1 MDDLQAGGGHTER
14 LIAAYQRRLDLLEVQ
29 QAGFGW
35 RTDPGMIME
44 IEEIQTT
51 MAALRTRR
59 GVPAPAPAGLR
70 ALAPQTQRPP
80 RQRGLMVLVGTGRAG
95 ADPLSQPA
103 GAAIAYHFRE
113 ASGAG
118 LERCWLIPSSAAPP
132 IDGQEGDQTRDAA
145 IVVARALER
154 RCAERGVAA
163 RIWPVAEALGVQ
175 DTYDLVQWLFAY
187 DVPALGLAEH
197 EVICDFT
204 GGTKLM
210 AAGMILACGARRP
223 IQYMVRD
230 PDSGTVP
237 LRVAFAPEGGR
248 RD

>member
-1 MDDLQAGGGHTER
+1 MDDLEAGGGHTER
-14 LIAAYQRRLDLLEVQ
+14 LIATYRRRLDLLELQ
-29 QAGFGW
+29 QARFGW

-44 IEEIQTT
+44 IEEIQAT

-59 GVPAPAPAGLR
+59 GAPAPAGLR
-70 ALAPQTQRPP
+70 ALAPQTERPP
-80 RQRGLMVLVGTGRAG
+80 RHRGLMVLVGTGRAG
-95 ADPLSQPA
+95 VDPLSQSA

-113 ASGAG
+113 PSRAG
-118 LERCWLIPSSAAPP
+118 LERCWLIPSGAEPP
-132 IDGQEGDQTRDAA
+132 TDGQEGDQTHDAA

-154 RCAERGVAA
+154 RCAEQGVAA
-163 RIWPVAEALGVQ
+163 RIWPVAEAFSIQ

-223 IQYMVRD
+223 MQYMVRD
-230 PDSGTVP
+230 PDSGAVP
-237 LRVAFAPEGGR
+237 LRVGFAPEGGR
-248 RD
+248 